1 MTLLIPLG
9 LLGLL
14 SIAGLIL
21 IYIIK
26 PNYQQ
31 KYISSTYVWALSLK
45 LKKKRLPVSK
55 LRNLLLI
62 LCQILFLVMC
72 ALALAQPAIITRA
85 AVQERE
91 IIAVI
96 DSSASMR
103 AATEGETRYE
113 RAIKQ
118 VAALS
123 DEVFSVNG
131 YVSVIV
137 AGDTASV
144 LAQRVRSDMRGSLTD
159 DLQQLIDE
167 NSCSYGEADMNAAL
181 SVCESII
188 NINPGAEVF
197 VYTDT
202 EYMSVPSG
210 VNVINVGQ
218 EGEWNAGILNAYTV
232 LEDNYYSIF
241 IEMACYGVNREIG
254 LNVQVSDANRYEG
267 GDNGTTINFNTTVSC
282 EFDEPVTVVFRNGNM
297 DSGDYQENAQNVI
310 FIAIEDQK
318 QFFSYSE
325 VFISLDVQ
333 DSLEEDNSFAIYDGQ
348 VPVLNVLYASTD
360 PNNFF
365 NAVLQALA
373 SYYAKDS
380 IWDIQVTVSHD
391 SEPVTEGYDLY
402 IYEHKMP
409 QQMPVDGI
417 VILWD
422 PDTIPQGLDISL
434 GGYKEYQNGGIYLT
448 QSSEDPL
455 LEHVNAD
462 RISVSLLRE
471 IVSYDPSFNM
481 LFSCDGSPALLAK
494 NDGASKVLV
503 APFSIHYSNLAIKP
517 VDFVPLFLNLFENWI
532 PTTVKGNMFSV
543 YEEVSVNSRGSSLTV
558 TSSALE
564 NNSIEFTEFPA
575 KLVLD
580 IPGTYTLE
588 QTTYYGKNITERIYV
603 KSPASESNIWST
615 EDILRDPYITETA
628 AEQYSEL
635 ILYMAAAMVA
645 LLFIEWILQARENL

>member
-1 MTLLIPLG
+1 M
-9 LLGLL
+9 
-14 SIAGLIL
+14 
-21 IYIIK
+21 
-26 PNYQQ
+26 
-31 KYISSTYVWALSLK
+31 
-45 LKKKRLPVSK
+45 
-55 LRNLLLI
+55 
-62 LCQILFLVMC
+62 
-72 ALALAQPAIITRA
+72 
-85 AVQERE
+85 
-91 IIAVI
+91 
-96 DSSASMR
+96 
-103 AATEGETRYE
+103 
-113 RAIKQ
+113 
-118 VAALS
+118 
-123 DEVFSVNG
+123 
-131 YVSVIV
+131 
-137 AGDTASV
+137 
-144 LAQRVRSDMRGSLTD
+144 
-159 DLQQLIDE
+159 
-167 NSCSYGEADMNAAL
+167 
-181 SVCESII
+181 
-188 NINPGAEVF
+188 
-197 VYTDT
+197 
-202 EYMSVPSG
+202 
-210 VNVINVGQ
+210 
-218 EGEWNAGILNAYTV
+218 
-232 LEDNYYSIF
+232 
-241 IEMACYGVNREIG
+241 
-254 LNVQVSDANRYEG
+254 
-267 GDNGTTINFNTTVSC
+267 
-282 EFDEPVTVVFRNGNM
+282 
-297 DSGDYQENAQNVI
+297 
-310 FIAIEDQK
+310 
-318 QFFSYSE
+318 
-325 VFISLDVQ
+325 
-333 DSLEEDNSFAIYDGQ
+333 EEDNSFAIYDGQ

-635 ILYMAAAMVA
+635 ILYMAGAMVA